1 MVISVAENDVSKLQK
16 AIEKIGKSIATSL
29 KFEHEMNILNLAID
43 QESVE
48 IVQFLSEYYK
58 NDADLL
64 KSLVHH
70 RYSKNMQAIH

>member
-1 MVISVAENDVSKLQK
+1 
-16 AIEKIGKSIATSL
+16 
-29 KFEHEMNILNLAID
+29 MNILNLAID

-58 NDADLL
+58 NDVELL